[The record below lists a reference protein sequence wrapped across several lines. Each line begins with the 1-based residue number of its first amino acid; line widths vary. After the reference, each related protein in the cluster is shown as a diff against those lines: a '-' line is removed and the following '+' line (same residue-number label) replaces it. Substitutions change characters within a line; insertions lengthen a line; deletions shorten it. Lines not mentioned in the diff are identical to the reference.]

1 MRRQPWTDHRPRV
14 GKRGSRRQRQPELP
28 PHKTRGTPCRPPRA
42 CRPRGQSGR
51 GGPGRDKV
59 PRGCPAPPGHRWDPR
74 RTVGGGGG
82 GPYLGGGTGNAR
94 RSSPARSCGRWRR
107 ISRRHCRQETGFVS
121 PWPPRWPWGCHCCT
135 QRLREVLCVLLPPGR
150 PSASPFAADLG
161 DAHPL
166 PGPRTHGTGRKGPVF
181 TTTLYKASFYKKRRP

>member
-1 MRRQPWTDHRPRV
+1 M
-14 GKRGSRRQRQPELP
+14 
-28 PHKTRGTPCRPPRA
+28 
-42 CRPRGQSGR
+42 
-51 GGPGRDKV
+51 
-59 PRGCPAPPGHRWDPR
+59 
-74 RTVGGGGG
+74 
-82 GPYLGGGTGNAR
+82 
-94 RSSPARSCGRWRR
+94 
-107 ISRRHCRQETGFVS
+107 S

-181 TTTLYKASFYKKRRP
+181 TTTLYKASFYKKTTSLTKTEPEGSLGGRPQRAL